1 MNVTVVFQHPFEK
14 KEQVLKDISSKVALK
29 TFEEID
35 WAALNEQITLKKK
48 DTLHP
53 FYFYEVSSSVN
64 GQDYLLTLSP
74 LWSTIEQITEEKLLF
89 LVRYEYPHP
98 TKSEQRLDYILQE
111 CSYAFSQE
119 ALMAFLKHDEA
130 FLNRYFVIPRMK
142 AIRLQSQSQRVF
154 KWLALG
160 LIIGIGGFFLKE
172 KIWIRQ
178 DDTQLQTDAPKS
190 YVNPSHTT
198 VMVEKVGI
206 QEKEVGDFP
215 TPMVSSRDRS
225 EEDARAAGAQITQEY
240 TSSINDGMSDRA
252 TPAPSVMLDTK
263 AWKKRID
270 RGDFVPDQVKEAYER
285 ALAFDASTLQVARD
299 KPTNKE
305 AQQAIVRYYE
315 DEVADLLKENHAH
328 IRIGKAYNAPL
339 QSDDEIVRVTAMV
352 CAFDTKGHNLGNIQA
367 PLDIAYDFVKYTSE
381 PEVWYVSDL
390 SQDIPY
396 DYELNRNK

>member
-14 KEQVLKDISSKVALK
+14 KEQVLKEISSKVALK

-35 WAALNEQITLKKK
+35 WAALNEQITLKKE

-53 FYFYEVSSSVN
+53 FYFYEVSSFVN

-74 LWSTIEQITEEKLLF
+74 SWSTIEQVTEEELLF

-98 TKSEQRLDYILQE
+98 TKNEQRLDYILQE

-178 DDTQLQTDAPKS
+178 DDTQLQTDVPKS

-198 VMVEKVGI
+198 VMPEKVGI
-206 QEKEVGDFP
+206 QEKEVKNLP
-215 TPMVSSRDRS
+215 TPMVSSREYGEKES
-225 EEDARAAGAQITQEY
+225 GVGGQIAQEDV
-240 TSSINDGMSDRA
+240 SSINDGMSDRA

-263 AWKKRID
+263 AWKKQIE

-315 DEVADLLKENHAH
+315 DEVVDLLKENHAH

-339 QSDDEIVRVTAMV
+339 QSDDEIARVTAMV
-352 CAFDTKGHNLGNIQA
+352 CAFDAKGHNLGNIQA

-396 DYELNRNK
+396 DYELNRNR